1 MGVSEVMTIRQ
12 KLIEVQKKIGH
23 KVLSTIKKDLC
34 SLEELLNSYAIG
46 FDASYSKKYGGIA
59 VATLVNIG
67 TNELISYAIA
77 IGEPP
82 LEYIPGLL
90 AFREAPLYYAAYLNL
105 VKKIKTLP
113 RCLVAIIDGHGIAH
127 PRNAGIASHIGLAL
141 NIPSIGVA
149 KKRLYGVEKTKEA
162 SNRVA
167 SNESKIA
174 IKGYVY
180 DPKTGEPLAAVLVFG
195 KKKIYVSP
203 GAYIT
208 FESAIRVVQQ
218 LLLEPGCR
226 LPTPTY
232 YADSIS
238 RRIARCLDN
247 GRCTPETVGSPQRT
261 LEHYAGK
268 SKTTTF
274 YYLI

>member
-34 SLEELLNSYAIG
+34 PLKELLNSYAVG
-46 FDASYSKKYGGIA
+46 FDASYSKRYGGIA
-59 VATLVNIG
+59 VATLVNIN

-77 IGEPP
+77 MGEPP

-90 AFREAPLYYAAYLNL
+90 AFREAPLYYTAYLSL
-105 VKKIKTLP
+105 VKKIKTTP
-113 RCLVAIIDGHGIAH
+113 RCFIAIIDGHGIAH

-149 KKRLYGVEKTKEA
+149 KKRLYGIEKVRNVNKK
-162 SNRVA
+162 
-167 SNESKIA
+167 SKIS
-174 IKGYVY
+174 IEGYVY
-180 DPKTGEPLAAVLVFG
+180 DPKTDEPLAAVLVPN
-195 KKKIYVSP
+195 KKKRIYVSP

-208 FESAIRVVQQ
+208 LESAIRIIQ
-218 LLLEPGCR
+218 LLLEPDYR

-232 YADSIS
+232 YADLIS
-238 RRIARCLDN
+238 RRISRCLDN
-247 GRCTPETVGSPQRT
+247 GRCTPETVGGLQRT
-261 LEHYAGK
+261 LEHYAN
-268 SKTTTF
+268 TNRA
-274 YYLI
+274 